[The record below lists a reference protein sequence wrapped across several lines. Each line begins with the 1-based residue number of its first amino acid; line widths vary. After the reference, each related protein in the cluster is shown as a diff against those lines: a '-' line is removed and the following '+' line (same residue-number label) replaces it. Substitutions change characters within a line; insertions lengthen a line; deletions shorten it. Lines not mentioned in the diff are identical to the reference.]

1 MNATCIGVTLP
12 FPKILSGF
20 LDLFCFPIIGKCD
33 FVKTNETENAEWM
46 RIQEGDGGEDCEE
59 IEIEIQNLEDA
70 RRESAG
76 AFEYFGGKKLIKGR
90 GTLFINWEF

>member
-1 MNATCIGVTLP
+1 MI
-12 FPKILSGF
+12 
-20 LDLFCFPIIGKCD
+20 

-46 RIQEGDGGEDCEE
+46 RIQEGDGGGDCEE

-76 AFEYFGGKKLIKGR
+76 AFEYFGGKKLIKGS
-90 GTLFINWEF
+90 GTL